1 MILRPRTEC
10 REGGRMVYWI
20 RKIVLRT
27 LDIASMVL
35 SKALI
40 AGIGLFFAGVG
51 VSLIPKYQTYS
62 LLNKIVLFDAQLRA
76 PLMKWMHANLP
87 FKFEGFDAAPWI
99 YITTLFLSLVVIE
112 FYRDRNFEQREVLT
126 MKRKSELEKKNAI
139 KQKLEKQKKLKAE
152 LAMLEAQAAAREV
165 EQEKIRKEQEA
176 LYKAQRDAIA
186 AAQRASQERAA
197 KERAEREAADA
208 ERRAAETAKQEAAA
222 ELAAN
227 EAAKREAEALANQ
240 SAGAD
245 KEAIE
250 AAKREADEIKRKAH
264 EAAEAA
270 KREAAEAEKRA
281 EAAKREALE
290 SERRAQEAKRAEA
303 EAKAREAADAK
314 AREEAEKAAPAESAQ
329 SKREELMELLAQTK
343 KSLDEQ
349 KRHLA
354 FLAMDVVNSTG
365 MKQGEDPAIAA
376 RDFRQYKK
384 HVMSAL
390 QKHGYLKL
398 AWTPDGQMICFPTVE
413 AAIKAG
419 QDVLTGLEKFNR
431 EIKAM
436 KMDFR
441 LRAGINAG
449 RVLYDEDIP
458 MEEMSDRVIDIT
470 GHMQKYAPADSI
482 FITEEALGDRAAE
495 FKFAP
500 VEKVV
505 DGCKVLC
512 WKAPS
517 AEDDLKPDAVAA

>member
-1 MILRPRTEC
+1 M
-10 REGGRMVYWI
+10 GYWI
-20 RKIVLRT
+20 RKIILRT
-27 LDIASMVL
+27 LDIASMLL
-35 SKALI
+35 SKVLI

-51 VSLIPKYQTYS
+51 ISLIPHFETYS
-62 LLNKIVLFDAQLRA
+62 ALKKVVLFDAKLRA

-99 YITTLFLSLVVIE
+99 YITTLFLTLVVIE
-112 FYRDRNFEQREVLT
+112 FYRDRNFEQREVLS
-126 MKRKSELEKKNAI
+126 MKRKTEIEKKNAV
-139 KQKLEKQKKLKAE
+139 KQKLDKQKKLKAE
-152 LAMLEAQAAAREV
+152 LAMLEAQAAARDAER
-165 EQEKIRKEQEA
+165 EKIRKEQEA
-176 LYKAQRDAIA
+176 LYKVQRDAIA
-186 AAQRASQERAA
+186 AAQRASQERSA
-197 KERAEREAADA
+197 KERAERG
-208 ERRAAETAKQEAAA
+208 
-222 ELAAN
+222 
-227 EAAKREAEALANQ
+227 AEALARDA
-240 SAGAD
+240 SPD
-245 KEAIE
+245 KQAL
-250 AAKREADEIKRKAH
+250 
-264 EAAEAA
+264 EAA
-270 KREAAEAEKRA
+270 KREAAEAEK
-281 EAAKREALE
+281 AAT
-290 SERRAQEAKRAEA
+290 
-303 EAKAREAADAK
+303 D
-314 AREEAEKAAPAESAQ
+314 ESAA

-349 KRHLA
+349 KRNLA

-398 AWTPDGQMICFPTVE
+398 AWTPDGQMICFSTVE

-419 QDVLTGLEKFNR
+419 QDVLSGLETFNR

-482 FITEEALGDRAAE
+482 FISAEALGDRAVE

-505 DGCKVLC
+505 DGCKVFC

-517 AEDDLKPDAVAA
+517 AEDDPKPDAVAA